1 MPKHMQHVCSG
12 LLELLEWECDTSRLS
27 SAAFEPHSALPL
39 AMPGVFCE
47 YSGLLPP
54 ALKGIRVLASSSVGA
69 VPVRGFRESNTVPW
83 LETVM

>member
-1 MPKHMQHVCSG
+1 MQRVCSG
-12 LLELLEWECDTSRLS
+12 LLSSLNGRVTTGSRLS

-69 VPVRGFRESNTVPW
+69 VPVRGSVESRMAHA
-83 LETVM
+83 LQHIM